1 MHKHLAFLQVT
12 DLGMTVI
19 RRWVK
24 QYDTRQ
30 QG

>member
-1 MHKHLAFLQVT
+1 MHRHLAFLQMM

-24 QYDTRQ
+24 QYDNGQ